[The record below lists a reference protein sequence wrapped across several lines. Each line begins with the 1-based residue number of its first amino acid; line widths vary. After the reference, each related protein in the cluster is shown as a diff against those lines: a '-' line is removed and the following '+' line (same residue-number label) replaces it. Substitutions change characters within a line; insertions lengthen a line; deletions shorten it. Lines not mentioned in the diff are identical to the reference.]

1 MTNFT
6 DKDIALHAAKTQW
19 KESYR
24 EALANFIAEQ
34 PGDLFATL
42 TFNSGSL
49 SLERMRLHLKRYL
62 GMLDRRFIHDH
73 YYKLPAE
80 RRTRG
85 VFYAEKLDT
94 NSHWHGIVR
103 FPPARHRNPVVLGL
117 TVEDA
122 KNLWKKV
129 ARKGNAVILPIED
142 ANERVAGYISKEF
155 WMRDS
160 QDQLIFAADLH
171 RSK

>member
-6 DKDIALHAAKTQW
+6 DKDIAMHVAKTQW

-24 EALANFIAEQ
+24 EALTDFIAEQ
-34 PGDLFATL
+34 RGDLFATL

-49 SLERMRLHLKRYL
+49 SLERMRFHLKRYL
-62 GMLDRRFIHDH
+62 GMLDRRFVHDH
-73 YYKLPAE
+73 FYKLPAE
-80 RRTRG
+80 FRTSG
-85 VFYAEKLDT
+85 VFYAEKLET

-103 FPPARHRNPVVLGL
+103 FPPAQHRNPVALGL
-117 TVEDA
+117 TIKDA
-122 KNLWKKV
+122 KKLWKKV
-129 ARKGNAVILPIED
+129 ARKGDAVILTIEE
-142 ANERVAGYISKEF
+142 AKERVAGYSSKEF

-160 QDQLIFAADLH
+160 QDQLTFAADFH